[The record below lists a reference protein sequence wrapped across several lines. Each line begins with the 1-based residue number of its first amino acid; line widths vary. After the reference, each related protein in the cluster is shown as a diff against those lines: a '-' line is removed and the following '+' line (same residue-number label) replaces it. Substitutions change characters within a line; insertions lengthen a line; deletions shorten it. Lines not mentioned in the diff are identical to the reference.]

1 MVDYLPIS
9 YSGKELSNL
18 FLGLF
23 FGAVFILFLLK
34 SLLGKRYSLNTG
46 SPNIYIFE
54 YESKAGRLFSLYNI
68 SNLLFKLITYL
79 LFSLAI
85 LSFHQIIGRISYSI
99 INVYVKI
106 FLFLVIYFFIKLFVD
121 YLYMRII
128 KKSNFISKIRFIR
141 LSYENYL
148 AFYLFIL
155 AFLVF
160 FFPVKN
166 HIFFIVT
173 ISISILWFIFAFS
186 NFYNSLTKHLDLKK
200 YQIILYLCLSEIL
213 PFISLIG
220 WIIFQIL

>member
-1 MVDYLPIS
+1 MADYLPLS
-9 YSGKELSNL
+9 HTGQGLSNL

-23 FGAVFILFLLK
+23 FGAVFILFFLK
-34 SLLGKRYSLNTG
+34 LLLGKRYSLNTG

-54 YESKAGRLFSLYNI
+54 YESRAGRLLSSYNI
-68 SNLLFKLITYL
+68 LNLLFKLFSYL

-85 LSFHQIIGRISYSI
+85 LSFHQNIAHFSSSI
-99 INVYVKI
+99 FNIFLKI
-106 FLFLVIYFFIKLFVD
+106 FLLLIIYVFVKLVID
-121 YLYMRII
+121 DLYMRII
-128 KKSNFISKIRFIR
+128 KKSKFISKIRFIR

-148 AFYLFIL
+148 AFYLFII
-155 AFLVF
+155 AFLSF

-166 HIFFIVT
+166 QIFFIII
-173 ISISILWFIFAFS
+173 ISISTLWGIWTFL
-186 NFYNSLTKHLDLKK
+186 NFYNSLTKHIDIKK

>member
-1 MVDYLPIS
+1 MADYLPLS
-9 YSGKELSNL
+9 YNGQEFSNL
-18 FLGLF
+18 FFGLF
-23 FGAVFILFLLK
+23 FGAVIILFFLK
-34 SLLGKRYSLNTG
+34 LLLGKRYSLNTG

-54 YESKAGRLFSLYNI
+54 YESRAGRLFSSY
-68 SNLLFKLITYL
+68 NLLNVTFKLFSYL
-79 LFSLAI
+79 LFSLSI
-85 LSFHQIIGRISYSI
+85 LSFYQINGHFSYSI
-99 INVYVKI
+99 FNIYIKI
-106 FLFLVIYFFIKLFVD
+106 FLLLVIYIIVKLFID
-121 YLYMRII
+121 DLFMRII

-155 AFLVF
+155 AFLSF

-166 HIFFIVT
+166 QIFFIII
-173 ISISILWFIFAFS
+173 ISISVLWGIWTFL
-186 NFYNSLTKHLDLKK
+186 NFYNSLTKHIDIKN